1 MVNELK
7 QALSAW
13 ILIQINFQKL
23 NVKFFSSFNITVIT
37 LQVASNHNNGLAD

>member
-13 ILIQINFQKL
+13 GLIRINFQEMS
-23 NVKFFSSFNITVIT
+23 NFSLPLILITF
-37 LQVASNHNNGLAD
+37 QVASNHNNGLAD